1 VLDKEIQSL
10 FAAIPETGS
19 IGELRKILS
28 GMYAKHL
35 EAVHFLVEK
44 KDVTDQPLHEL
55 RARNLVENETFVF
68 VGLLM
73 LRSALRDQARE
84 PLAEQYIRDARF
96 DFERNWNIVMNGGT
110 SVIEKHRQV
119 IDY

>member
-1 VLDKEIQSL
+1 
-10 FAAIPETGS
+10 
-19 IGELRKILS
+19 
-28 GMYAKHL
+28 MHAKHV
-35 EAVHFLVEK
+35 EAVKFVADK
-44 KDVTDQPLHEL
+44 KNSAYHDL
-55 RARNLVENETFVF
+55 RARNLVENETFIF

-73 LRSALRDQARE
+73 LRSALRDPVRE